1 MASMPRSCPGRAGA
15 RLPTPWW
22 RSRRDPARRA
32 SLGAEAQRTSRRYDI
47 ATWVRKME
55 RLYELMAR
63 VSKPTKRQ
71 GLLREDLSFL
81 DAGQPSPLPGYG
93 SPGAQP

>member
-1 MASMPRSCPGRAGA
+1 
-15 RLPTPWW
+15 
-22 RSRRDPARRA
+22 
-32 SLGAEAQRTSRRYDI
+32 
-47 ATWVRKME
+47 ME

-81 DAGQPSPLPGYG
+81 DSGQPSPLPGYG